1 MGEGVP
7 GLAKKSTKSRKRRV
21 KKGVKEVPAEKKI
34 LKKEK
39 AVIEA
44 EKKEAE
50 VEIDISSH
58 ILVPKHIKLGEKEV
72 KELENRIGDLR
83 LLPKIRIDDPAI
95 AKLKAKPGDVIKILR
110 PDEPVPYYRI
120 VVA

>member
-7 GLAKKSTKSRKRRV
+7 GLAKKSTKLRKKRV
-21 KKGVKEVPAEKKI
+21 KKGVKEVPAEKKV

-39 AVIEA
+39 VVIGA

-50 VEIDISSH
+50 AEIDISSH
-58 ILVPKHIKLGEKEV
+58 ILVPKHIKLSEEEV
-72 KELENRIGDLR
+72 KELENRIGDLQ

>member
-7 GLAKKSTKSRKRRV
+7 GLAKKSTKSRR
-21 KKGVKEVPAEKKI
+21 KKARGEAKKVLAEKKV

-39 AVIEA
+39 AAA
-44 EKKEAE
+44 EGVEGKAE

-58 ILVPKHIKLGEKEV
+58 ILVPKHIKLSEEEAR
-72 KELENRIGDLR
+72 ELERMIGDLK
-83 LLPKIRIDDPAI
+83 LLPKIRVDDPAI